1 MSKTITKIQLNGF
14 RVAQANTELSNRTL
28 FVGPNGSGKTA
39 HVAGLHYLLTGAIPG
54 YGPADAVLNMAG
66 DDEMTVTAEVRGR
79 LLSRSLR
86 RGKTLSET
94 LTLDGQVLKTGRG
107 GAAGVI
113 QAAFGPK
120 PLLMDM
126 LNFERMTSSEQRREI
141 LSLVST
147 PAEMAALAQRE
158 KTARDEKNNSDRE
171 KREAQATLATLQS
184 SLAEIQDRPVGT
196 IEQIKAEVKTIESD
210 IKEVQKRV
218 SEGKANDK
226 ARETAAASHE
236 GLDKLKEGI
245 AKAKVMIT
253 EADESKLAMIA
264 DKAKLNPPERPPEV
278 LYELPQQAIE
288 DLREVVKLLKAVE
301 DRASVEPA
309 IAKITGMVP
318 NRKAWL
324 AWQEGV
330 KAHQAAMAKMD
341 DGIAQVNA
349 QADDLR
355 RRLSIAEN
363 QLKTREEAIERENA
377 IGPGLNPEDEATLT
391 GLHER
396 RDALLEKRQT
406 LEKIEALTQEC
417 DKARLAVEKREGE
430 SEARSKSLA
439 AVLEAQADIVMEA
452 RARVHEL
459 SAAILPDG
467 FADLED
473 DGKDISIFWH
483 REDERRIPWGGLS
496 GGEKAIFDTALGHAL
511 APEALVVVEGAECD
525 DYRLLDLL
533 TQLQDCEFQV
543 VVLTCHPLETLAPG
557 WTVVRTGDR

>member
-1 MSKTITKIQLNGF
+1 MSKTITKIELNGF
-14 RVAQANTELSNRTL
+14 RVEKSITALSDRTV
-28 FVGPNGSGKTA
+28 FIGPNGSGKTA

-54 YGPADAVLNMAG
+54 YGPSDAVLNMAG
-66 DDEMTVTAEVRGR
+66 DEMTVTAEVRGR
-79 LLSRSLR
+79 QVSRSLK

-94 LTLDGQVLKTGRG
+94 MTLDGQPLKTGRG

-126 LNFERMTSSEQRREI
+126 LSFERMTSSEQRREI

-147 PAEMAALAQRE
+147 PTEMAALAQRE
-158 KTARDEKNNSDRE
+158 KTARDEKNEGDRL
-171 KREAQATLATLQS
+171 KREAQATLATLQA
-184 SLAEIQDRPVGT
+184 SLSEITDRPVGS
-196 IEQIKAEVKTIESD
+196 IEQIKAEVKTIEAD

-218 SEGKANDK
+218 AEGKANDK

-245 AKAKVMIT
+245 AKAKQMIAD
-253 EADESKLAMIA
+253 ADESKLAMIA
-264 DKAKLNPPERPPEV
+264 DKAKLNPPDRPPEV

-288 DLREVVKLLKAVE
+288 DLREVVKMLKPVGHLE
-301 DRASVEPA
+301 SVGPA
-309 IAKITGMVP
+309 IAKIVGMVP

-341 DGIAQVNA
+341 EGIAQVNA

-363 QLKTREEAIERENA
+363 QLKTREDAIERENN

-391 GLHER
+391 GLNER

-417 DKARLAVEKREGE
+417 DKARLVVEKREGE

-452 RARVHEL
+452 RERVHKL

-467 FADLED
+467 YADLDD
-473 DGKDISIFWH
+473 DGKDISIFWR
-483 REDERRIPWGGLS
+483 REEDGRKVPWGGLS

-511 APEALVVVEGAECD
+511 APDAMVVVEGAECD
-525 DYRLLDLL
+525 DLRLQGLL
-533 TQLQDCEFQV
+533 EQLQDCEFQV
-543 VVLTCHPLETLAPG
+543 VVLTCHAPKHVAPG
-557 WTVVRTGDR
+557 WTVVRLGDC